1 MDLSGAYPDV
11 LVLVGTQTGNS
22 ETVADA
28 VAAQLGEVGFS
39 CHVIDMAEAYP
50 EMLADY
56 RQLVVVLC
64 TWAEGTFPDNTVAF
78 YEALEALAPPLGH
91 LAYGLVG
98 LGDRDYD
105 PYYEVAAYRLA
116 ETLDR
121 LGARRV
127 AAIHEIDGVPTP
139 EDVAG
144 ATAWALRLAQAF
156 AVLHETA

>member
-39 CHVIDMAEAYP
+39 CHVTDMAEAYP

-56 RQLVVVLC
+56 RQLAVVLC
-64 TWAEGTFPDNTVAF
+64 TWAEGTFPDNAIAF
-78 YEALEALAPPLGH
+78 FETLTALAPPLGH

-105 PYYEVAAYRLA
+105 PYYQVAAYRLA
-116 ETLDR
+116 ATLDA

-127 AAIHEIDGVPTP
+127 VPIYEIDGVPTP

-144 ATAWALRLAQAF
+144 AAAWALGLAEAF
-156 AVLHETA
+156 AALHEAP

>member
-1 MDLSGAYPDV
+1 MDFSGAYPDV
-11 LVLVGTQTGNS
+11 LVLVGTQTGNA

-39 CHVIDMAEAYP
+39 CHVSDMAEAYP

-64 TWAEGTFPDNTVAF
+64 TWAEGTFPDNAVAF
-78 YEALEALAPPLGH
+78 FDALDALAPPLGH

-105 PYYEVAAYRLA
+105 PYYQTAAYRLA
-116 ETLDR
+116 DTLDR
-121 LGARRV
+121 LGACRVLPLHEINGTPAPADV
-127 AAIHEIDGVPTP
+127 AAA
-139 EDVAG
+139 AG
-144 ATAWALRLAQAF
+144 WALALARAF
-156 AVLHETA
+156 AAPHEAP